1 MRYEL
6 ATKTQLLQIALHEQT
21 SLNDQYQALRELEIR
36 KRTEP
41 YIIELYNQG
50 EKAYDIAYQTA
61 ISTSSVCGMIGK
73 YEMRRR
79 QGA

>member
-1 MRYEL
+1 MDYSQ
-6 ATKTQLLQIALHEQT
+6 ATKQQLLQITLHET
-21 SLNDQYQALRELEIR
+21 CSLNDKYQALRELEIR
-36 KRTEP
+36 KRTESHV
-41 YIIELYNQG
+41 IELYNQG

-61 ISTSSVCGMIGK
+61 INTSSICGMIGK